1 MEIYDYRKDLIKLI
15 AQTSNSSSDLRKLG
29 LVLKIISNMSL
40 NAQNK
45 LSQEEFEAFLSE
57 MGINSSNI
65 LNDSKSQPE
74 DDHEQQIIPEVDN
87 LPDKQPESQLA
98 VGNIAE
104 YTINR
109 LLRGAQLLDNQHQAF
124 SWVNEKT
131 ARHWD
136 LHTDDVV
143 TAKLIEYG
151 GDRNVVEITNTD
163 HHGNSLSDGISR
175 FNFGLIEQAGPRLII
190 HQTADTQEQ
199 LRDYNLKYSQYM
211 IPQQVVDSYHLH
223 AGDIADLVWYTNAPH
238 TIKISWV
245 HHQTEKSDSSR
256 QVKKHSDYK
265 TRDANT
271 DIQDDGQLSRL
282 DFDLHQQIV
291 AVIVG
296 DAARAENIS
305 QLITE
310 HNGQPKIVDGFK
322 KSHQRD
328 FYAQAIS
335 DADIVITIQ
344 NYVNHETTGAV
355 MTAIAQSDN
364 DQKTAIAHT
373 NSPLMVER
381 AIYRADHGLQAY
393 ESAGSDVDYPTK

>member
-15 AQTSNSSSDLRKLG
+15 AQTSNSSDDLRKLG

-45 LSQEEFEAFLSE
+45 LSQDEFKAFLSK

-65 LNDSKSQPE
+65 LNNSKSQPE
-74 DDHEQQIIPEVDN
+74 DNHSQQIIPDADDHTDEQAN
-87 LPDKQPESQLA
+87 IQPIIGDA
-98 VGNIAE
+98 AE

-109 LLRGAQLLDNQHQAF
+109 LLRGAQLLDNQHQPF
-124 SWVNEKT
+124 SWINERT

-143 TAKLIEYG
+143 TGKLIER
-151 GDRNVVEITNTD
+151 DDNRNIVEITDTE

-175 FNFGLIEQAGPRLII
+175 FNFGLVEQAGPRLII
-190 HQTADTQEQ
+190 QQTVDTQEQ
-199 LRDYNLKYSQYM
+199 LRDYNLKYSQYI

-245 HHQTEKSDSSR
+245 HHQTDKPESSR
-256 QVKKHSDYK
+256 QIKKHSDYK
-265 TRDANT
+265 TRDSSA
-271 DIQDDGQLSRL
+271 DIQDNGQLSQL

-296 DAARAENIS
+296 DAARAESIS

-322 KSHQRD
+322 KSHQSD

-364 DQKTAIAHT
+364 KQKTAIAHT

-381 AIYRADHGLQAY
+381 AIYRADNGLQAY
-393 ESAGSDVDYPTK
+393 ESAGSEVDYPTK